1 MTDSNTP
8 DSPAPDRNIKLGNIK
23 LSDAG
28 KYLGVGWRVVA
39 RLLKEGKIKT
49 TRDPLDNRRKLVSTK
64 DLDLLKQTSL
74 KDE

>member
-1 MTDSNTP
+1 M
-8 DSPAPDRNIKLGNIK
+8 IKRGDI
-23 LSDAG
+23 G

-49 TRDPLDNRRKLVSTK
+49 TRDPLDHRRKLVSTK
-64 DLDLLKQTSL
+64 DLDLLKQASL

>member
-1 MTDSNTP
+1 M
-8 DSPAPDRNIKLGNIK
+8 IKRGDI
-23 LSDAG
+23 G

-49 TRDPLDNRRKLVSTK
+49 VRDPLDHRRELVSTK
-64 DLDLLKQTSL
+64 DLDLLKQTSS